1 MQIESLKRALANKEA
16 QSMQFNKTKEP
27 KSPFGKP
34 RVVTERTPPRPRRL
48 SIENCGTMKTENT
61 MNIEDR
67 KGTPSVPTRSRRLSL
82 EGPRYV
88 KKDSLQIKVSDDVS
102 KPLSFDAVSVQKY
115 GDIQDAEAVTKPY
128 GHFSNGGS
136 MTMEVSRTKPPQSP
150 TSTIYQKRV
159 TKTGGITQIP
169 TLQLPKTPE
178 PPILAR
184 QSELSLPTD
193 SQTPNLISSVNG
205 KGSQIRRSLRTI
217 GKLINGSEKRSD
229 FFLFLFISSF
239 LIVRNFGCQSI
250 SHAYYISYDGLLK
263 RFHYMNIQM

>member
-1 MQIESLKRALANKEA
+1 
-16 QSMQFNKTKEP
+16 MQFNKTKEP
-27 KSPFGKP
+27 KSPYGKP
-34 RVVTERTPPRPRRL
+34 RVVIERTPPRPRRL
-48 SIENCGTMKTENT
+48 SIENCGTMKTENA

-67 KGTPSVPTRSRRLSL
+67 KGTTPSVPTRSRRLSL

-88 KKDSLQIKVSDDVS
+88 KKDNLQIKVSDDVS
-102 KPLSFDAVSVQKY
+102 KPLSFGAVSVQKY
-115 GDIQDAEAVTKPY
+115 GHIQDAEAVTKPC

-136 MTMEVSRTKPPQSP
+136 MTMEVSHAKPPQSP

-159 TKTGGITQIP
+159 TKTGGVTQIP

-184 QSELSLPTD
+184 NEFQIVMQSELSLPKD
-193 SQTPNLISSVNG
+193 CQTPNLISSVNG

-229 FFLFLFISSF
+229 FFRLLFISSF
-239 LIVRNFGCQSI
+239 LIN
-250 SHAYYISYDGLLK
+250 
-263 RFHYMNIQM
+263 